1 MKGSVKFM
9 RNVVIVDGV
18 RTGFGK
24 LGGSLRQFPMSHL
37 AAFAIDH
44 LLEKT
49 QVLERGGKVE
59 GVYMGSALHD
69 HQTHAPA
76 RLAVLKS
83 RLGYDVW
90 TSYIERQCGSAIDAI
105 NHAAAAI
112 MIGTADIMI
121 AGGAECYSQLYSKF
135 SMATEPYKLIPPMP
149 IPQKL
154 APVAEDN
161 CDMITTAENIAK
173 QWNITRQECDA
184 FAYRSQMRA
193 AAATEKG
200 YFKEEIVPVTIPAT
214 KKTPAITFAS
224 DEFLRPTTTM
234 EGLAALSSV
243 KPDGVTT
250 AGNASG
256 RNDGAAMVLLM
267 TEEKAAEL
275 GYVPYARFVMAGNS
289 ALDPKYMGLGPVK
302 SSLDA
307 IKRAGL
313 TVNDIDVWE
322 CNEAFAAQNLGVI
335 RGIEDLSGQKI
346 DQERWNPNGG
356 AISFGHPNGA
366 SGARI
371 AMFAMRELE
380 RRGGRYAL
388 FTSCCGGGLGVSTI
402 IENLRK

>member
-1 MKGSVKFM
+1 M

-37 AAFAIDH
+37 AAMAIDG
-44 LLEKT
+44 LLDKT
-49 QVLERGGKVE
+49 QVLEKGGKVE

-69 HQTHAPA
+69 NQTHAPA
-76 RLAVLKS
+76 RFAVLKS

-135 SMATEPYKLIPPMP
+135 SMCVEPYKLIPPTP
-149 IPQKL
+149 IPQRL
-154 APVAEDN
+154 APLAEDA
-161 CDMITTAENIAK
+161 CDMITTAENIAQK
-173 QWNITRQECDA
+173 YGITRQECDE
-184 FAYRSQMRA
+184 FACRSQMRA

-200 YFKEEIVPVTIPAT
+200 YFKDEIVPVVIPAT
-214 KKTPAITFAS
+214 KKTPEIVFDK
-224 DEFLRPTTTM
+224 DEFLRPSTTM
-234 EGLAALSSV
+234 EGLSALRSV
-243 KPDGVTT
+243 KPEGVTT

-267 TEEKAAEL
+267 SEEKAAEL
-275 GYVPYARFVMAGNS
+275 GYKPYARFVMAGNS
-289 ALDPKYMGLGPVK
+289 ALDPKYMGLGPVA
-302 SSLDA
+302 SSLNA
-307 IKRAGL
+307 LEKAGL
-313 TVNDIDVWE
+313 TVDDIDVWE
-322 CNEAFAAQNLGVI
+322 CNEAFAVQNLGVI
-335 RGIEDLSGQKI
+335 RGIEEASGKKI
-346 DQERWNPNGG
+346 DQSKWNPNGG

-366 SGARI
+366 SGGRI
-371 AMFAMRELE
+371 CIFTMKELE
-380 RRGGRYAL
+380 RRGGRYGL

-402 IENLRK
+402 IENLRR

>member
-1 MKGSVKFM
+1 M

-24 LGGSLRQFPMSHL
+24 LGGSLRQFAMSDL
-37 AAFAIDH
+37 AARAIDG

-49 QVLERGGKVE
+49 QLLERGGCVE

-69 HQTHAPA
+69 HSTHAPA
-76 RLAVLKS
+76 RMSVLKS
-83 RLGYDVW
+83 KLGYNVW

-121 AGGAECYSQLYSKF
+121 AGGAESYSQLYSKF
-135 SMATEPYKLIPPMP
+135 SMCVEPYKLIPPTP

-154 APVAEDN
+154 APTAEDS
-161 CDMITTAENIAK
+161 CDMITTAENIASMYH
-173 QWNITRQECDA
+173 ISRLECDE
-184 FAYRSQMRA
+184 FACRSQMRA

-200 YFKEEIVPVTIPAT
+200 YFKDEIIPVIIPAT
-214 KKTPAITFAS
+214 KKTPEIQFAK

-234 EGLAALSSV
+234 EGLSALKSV

-256 RNDGAAMVLLM
+256 RNDGAAMLLLM

-275 GYVPYARFVMAGNS
+275 GYTPYARFVMAGNS
-289 ALDPKYMGLGPVK
+289 ALDPKLMGLGPIQA
-302 SSLDA
+302 SLNA
-307 IKRAGL
+307 LKKAGL
-313 TVNDIDVWE
+313 SVSDIDVWE
-322 CNEAFAAQNLGVI
+322 CNEAFAVQNLGVI
-335 RGIEDLSGQKI
+335 RGIEEASGCSI
-346 DQERWNPNGG
+346 DQSKWNPNGG

-366 SGARI
+366 SGGRI
-371 AMFAMRELE
+371 AQFAMRELE
-380 RRGGRYAL
+380 RRGGKYGL
-388 FTSCCGGGLGVSTI
+388 FTSCCGGGLGVTTI
-402 IENLRK
+402 IENLRR

>member
-1 MKGSVKFM
+1 M

-24 LGGSLRQFPMSHL
+24 LGGSLRQFSMSDL
-37 AAFAIDH
+37 AAKAIDG
-44 LLEKT
+44 LLDKT
-49 QVLERGGKVE
+49 QLLERGGKVE

-69 HQTHAPA
+69 HQSHSPA
-76 RLAVLKS
+76 RLTVLKS

-90 TSYIERQCGSAIDAI
+90 TSYVERQCGSAIDAI

-121 AGGAECYSQLYSKF
+121 AGGSESYSQLYSKF
-135 SMATEPYKLIPPMP
+135 SMSVEPYKLIAPAA

-154 APVAEDN
+154 AAIPEDN
-161 CDMITTAENIAK
+161 CDMITTAENIA
-173 QWNITRQECDA
+173 QMYGITRQECDE
-184 FAYRSQMRA
+184 FACRSQMRA

-200 YFKEEIVPVTIPAT
+200 YFKDEIIPVIIPAT
-214 KKTPAITFAS
+214 RKTPEIVYDK

-234 EGLAALSSV
+234 EGLSALKSV

-256 RNDGAAMVLLM
+256 RNDGAAMLLLM

-275 GYVPYARFVMAGNS
+275 GYTPYARFVMAGNS
-289 ALDPKYMGLGPVK
+289 ALDPKLMGLGPVQ
-302 SSLDA
+302 SSLNA
-307 IKRAGL
+307 LKKAGL

-322 CNEAFAAQNLGVI
+322 CNEAFAVQNLGVI
-335 RGIEDLSGQKI
+335 RGIEQATGCAI
-346 DQERWNPNGG
+346 DQSKWNPNGG

-366 SGARI
+366 SGGRI
-371 AMFAMRELE
+371 AQFAMRELE
-380 RRGGRYAL
+380 RSGGRYGL
-388 FTSCCGGGLGVSTI
+388 FTSCCGGGQGVTTI

>member
-1 MKGSVKFM
+1 M

-24 LGGSLRQFPMSHL
+24 LGGSLRQFGMSDL
-37 AAFAIDH
+37 AAKAIDG
-44 LLEKT
+44 LLDKT
-49 QVLERGGKVE
+49 QLLERGGKVE

-69 HQTHAPA
+69 HSSHAPA
-76 RLAVLKS
+76 RLSVLKS
-83 RLGYDVW
+83 KLGYDVW

-121 AGGAECYSQLYSKF
+121 AGGAESYSQLYTKF
-135 SMATEPYKLIPPMP
+135 SMCVEPYKLIPPTP

-154 APVAEDN
+154 GATAEDC

-173 QWNITRQECDA
+173 MYGITRLECDE
-184 FAYRSQMRA
+184 FACRSQMRA

-200 YFKEEIVPVTIPAT
+200 YFKDEIVPVVIPAT
-214 KKTPAITFAS
+214 KKTPEIVFAS
-224 DEFLRPTTTM
+224 DEFLRPSTTM
-234 EGLAALSSV
+234 EGLSALRSV

-275 GYVPYARFVMAGNS
+275 GYTPYARFVMAGNS
-289 ALDPKYMGLGPVK
+289 ALDPKLMGLGPVNA
-302 SSLDA
+302 SLNA
-307 IKRAGL
+307 LKKAGL
-313 TVNDIDVWE
+313 TVDDIDVWE
-322 CNEAFAAQNLGVI
+322 CNEAFAVQNLGVI
-335 RGIEDLSGQKI
+335 RGIEQASGCTI
-346 DQERWNPNGG
+346 DQSKWNPNGG

-366 SGARI
+366 SGGRI
-371 AMFAMRELE
+371 AQFTMRELE
-380 RRGGRYAL
+380 RRGGKYGL
-388 FTSCCGGGLGVSTI
+388 FTSCCGGGLGVTTI
-402 IENLRK
+402 IENLRR

>member
-1 MKGSVKFM
+1 M

-24 LGGSLRQFPMSHL
+24 LGGSLRQFGVSDL
-37 AAFAIDH
+37 ASKAIDG
-44 LLEKT
+44 LLDKT
-49 QVLERGGKVE
+49 QLLERGGKVE

-69 HQTHAPA
+69 HSTYAPA
-76 RLAVLKS
+76 RLSVLKS

-121 AGGAECYSQLYSKF
+121 AGGAESYSQLYSKF
-135 SMATEPYKLIPPMP
+135 SMCVEPYKLIPPMP

-154 APVAEDN
+154 GAIPEDN
-161 CDMITTAENIAK
+161 CDMITTAENIA
-173 QWNITRQECDA
+173 NMYGITRQECDE
-184 FAYRSQMRA
+184 FACRSQKRA

-200 YFKEEIVPVTIPAT
+200 YFKDEIIPVVIPAT
-214 KKTPAITFAS
+214 KKTPEIVFAS
-224 DEFLRPTTTM
+224 DEFLRPTTTI
-234 EGLAALSSV
+234 EGLSALKSV

-275 GYVPYARFVMAGNS
+275 GYTPYARFVMAGNS
-289 ALDPKYMGLGPVK
+289 ALDPKLMGLGPVN
-302 SSLDA
+302 SSLIA
-307 IKRAGL
+307 LKKACL
-313 TVNDIDVWE
+313 SVNDIDVWE
-322 CNEAFAAQNLGVI
+322 CNEAFAVQNLGVI
-335 RGIEDLSGQKI
+335 RGIEEASGCKI
-346 DQERWNPNGG
+346 DQSKWNPNGG

-366 SGARI
+366 SGGRI
-371 AMFAMRELE
+371 AMFSMRELE
-380 RRGGRYAL
+380 RRCGKYGL
-388 FTSCCGGGLGVSTI
+388 FTSCCGGGLGVTTI
-402 IENLRK
+402 IENLRR